1 MEKLNL
7 LAPSQ
12 DDSPIQ
18 YIEVIAS
25 DKVVAMI
32 GGVEAIKNTKLADG
46 IEENKFLEPPAKV
59 VFGLFGRRMALI
71 QLKPKLTINYETSM

>member
-1 MEKLNL
+1 VEKLNL

-59 VFGLFGRRMALI
+59 VLVYSVDEWR
-71 QLKPKLTINYETSM
+71 